1 MERKWKNEANVKKSI
16 PGPISHENVKLV
28 RRPFWVR
35 AALIQ
40 LVNCSAKFLTDFA

>member
-1 MERKWKNEANVKKSI
+1 MERKWKNEANVKKSM

-40 LVNCSAKFLTDFA
+40 LVTALPSF